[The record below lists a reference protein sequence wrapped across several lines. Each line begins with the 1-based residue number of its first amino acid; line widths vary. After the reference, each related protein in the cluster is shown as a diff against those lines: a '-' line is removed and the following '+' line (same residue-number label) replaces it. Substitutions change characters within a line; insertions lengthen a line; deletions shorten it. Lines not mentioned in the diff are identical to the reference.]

1 MYKILVLS
9 HGDLSRGIVDAGK
22 MILGDVSGVSYLS
35 LDEEGIEKFTTKL
48 KLKVEELSSECKDIL
63 ILSDLFG
70 GTPFNKSLEEQMKN
84 DNIKIISGVNLPM
97 FIEALININSDLEDM
112 YDTILA
118 SGSVGIKSGQ
128 ITAESLDDE

>member
-35 LDEEGIEKFTTKL
+35 LDEEGIEKFTTNL

-70 GTPFNKSLEEQMKN
+70 GTPFNKSLEDQMKN

-128 ITAESLDDE
+128 ITAKSLDDE